1 MAPSNGEDHLYAVAP
16 AIAGPPPPV
25 DIATTVVAAVDAYGR
40 AVLLQ
45 PATPA
50 RGIREN
56 TPPKGNI
63 KIAHFVLTAFS

>member
-40 AVLLQ
+40 AVLGQ
-45 PATPA
+45 HATHA
-50 RGIREN
+50 TSGIREN
-56 TPPKGNI
+56 TPPSVK
-63 KIAHFVLTAFS
+63 